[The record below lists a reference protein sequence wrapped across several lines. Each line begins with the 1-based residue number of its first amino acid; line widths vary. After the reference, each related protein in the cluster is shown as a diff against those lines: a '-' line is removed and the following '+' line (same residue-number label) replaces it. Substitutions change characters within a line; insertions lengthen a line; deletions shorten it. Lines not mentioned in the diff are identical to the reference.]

1 MRKEN
6 SKCVNNEDIFFP
18 PSMSGDKLLTTD
30 QNSQIR
36 VYQVKT
42 EGYQGYQGYQE
53 YPGDTRDTLEIPG
66 IFQGY

>member
-1 MRKEN
+1 
-6 SKCVNNEDIFFP
+6 
-18 PSMSGDKLLTTD
+18 MSGDKLLTTD

-42 EGYQGYQGYQE
+42 EGYQGYQGYQG